1 MDRRKF
7 LLQAATTLAP
17 LAVFPNINFNKY
29 RYSPYSPVEYSRRA
43 VDLVHRSVVVD
54 MLNQFAYP
62 SAELEGW
69 LSEPS
74 TFESSMERYRDSGT
88 DAFAIG
94 HGAESRA
101 SGLAYFTKWN
111 RFLAGNPAR
120 LKRIDKPA
128 DLEYV
133 NRNGITGVIITL
145 QDSKHFESVDDIQVF
160 YDFGQRL
167 SQLTY
172 NYANKIGCGAF
183 DSVDKG
189 LTDYGR
195 QVIARMNEVGM
206 MVDLSHCSDRTTLEG
221 IELSNKPPIITHANC
236 RTLNPGNPRTKTDEM
251 IRNLAAKGGVFGV
264 AEIRFMVRG
273 QEPVTIEH
281 FLDHYDHL
289 IKVAGAEHVGI
300 GTDFDLP
307 TEDNRFPIEQRMKM
321 YADTTGERYKKYRMH
336 TNADFLVGIE
346 GLNHPKR
353 VFDIVE
359 GFIRRGYSDEIIEM
373 ILGKNFTR
381 AAASTWK

>member
-7 LLQAATTLAP
+7 LLQAAASIAP
-17 LAVFPNINFNKY
+17 LAAFPNINFN
-29 RYSPYSPVEYSRRA
+29 RYQYSSYSPVEYSRRA
-43 VDLVHRSVVVD
+43 VDLVHKSIVVD

-62 SAELEGW
+62 SEELDGW
-69 LSEPS
+69 LSDPS
-74 TFESSMERYRDSGT
+74 TYETSAMRYLDSGT

-94 HGAESRA
+94 HGAKDRA

-120 LKRIDKPA
+120 LKRIDKTT
-128 DLEYV
+128 DLEFV
-133 NRNGITGVIITL
+133 NQNRITGVIITL
-145 QDSKHFESVDDIQVF
+145 QDSQHFESLDDVQLF

-172 NYANKIGCGAF
+172 NYKNKIGCGAF
-183 DSVDKG
+183 DRIDNG
-189 LTDYGR
+189 LTDYGK

-221 IELSNKPPIITHANC
+221 IELSTKPPIITHANC
-236 RTLNPGNPRTKTDEM
+236 RALNPGNPRTKTDEV

-264 AEIRFMVRG
+264 AEIRFMVRA

-300 GTDFDLP
+300 GTDFDLV
-307 TEDNRFPIEQRMKM
+307 TEDTRFPLEQRKKM
-321 YADTTGERYKKYRMH
+321 YSDTTAERYKQYRMH

-359 GFIRRGYSDEIIEM
+359 GFIRRGYSDEVIEM
-373 ILGKNFTR
+373 ILGKNFMR
-381 AAASTWK
+381 VAASTWK